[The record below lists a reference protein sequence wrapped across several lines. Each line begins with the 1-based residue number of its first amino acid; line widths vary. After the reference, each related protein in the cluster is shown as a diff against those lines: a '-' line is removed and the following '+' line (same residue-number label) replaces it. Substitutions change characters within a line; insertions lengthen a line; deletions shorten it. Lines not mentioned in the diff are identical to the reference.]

1 MEGKPVLKTYIQPD
15 SELLST
21 LSREQQ
27 WHRSLLSYKIKKT
40 VEADK
45 VWTQERAAMSQRLE
59 KGDKALL
66 PKWMSAADG
75 QKTAFQ

>member
-27 WHRSLLSYKIKKT
+27 WHRSLLSYKIEKT

-45 VWTQERAAMSQRLE
+45 VWT
-59 KGDKALL
+59 
-66 PKWMSAADG
+66 
-75 QKTAFQ
+75 